1 MLPKLI
7 RVEGRSSNAFH
18 LEMCLHNS
26 IFDTM
31 EQVQPPLEE
40 FYTTLEKATQMSWTE
55 LEPKQQS
62 IALSTLGQQLCQAL
76 ITLGDQRAQVF
87 SSPKEEKSPIQ
98 LQDYLFFYRWLAAG
112 KSFLL
117 LWRNTTFEH
126 LHAQMLSLDAE
137 IKAESWQRWQHASNQ
152 NLTDAATE
160 LKNLLPELDAEY
172 AAAPKMATKMVDTWK
187 HQALPWPVYREQIG
201 TITTQIRDIAAKQDL
216 LGQNSNALQKIR
228 KIILDDIHAIVAEI
242 DQLKEI
248 AQEANTY
255 IEENASEAR
264 TRIPMYLENQE
275 SQISQQ
281 KLGKRFNLALE
292 KGLEALAGETLV
304 PVAISGAAL
313 QVKEINFRR
322 YISRW
327 LDSETLPLLYEVW
340 ELTTN
345 IRNNLKMALI
355 NIRNRA
361 ILLNSESPE
370 RGMISEDLCQPL
382 QSFLIQ
388 TTDREK
394 ELQKLHELIHSR
406 LDENFKLSNVFNESN
421 FFLEVPLQ
429 STINQ
434 FRDNQNQ
441 LLLNL
446 TRWWRNQRKR
456 IRRWL
461 TSVQAEDALS
471 VSEKVVR
478 YIENHAPPANN
489 QAYTSIFLTKGYIGE
504 SFWVGRKAELQRIA
518 TLVKHWRKGYRGAV
532 LLRGD
537 RFSGKSLFGDLVSN
551 RYFPNE
557 TIRLL
562 PNSFISLQGRTF
574 ETTFDLDAALEFIS
588 KYRFEQPPLI
598 WLDDLELWHDP
609 ACTIHQNTKALLRHM
624 DHHAGSI
631 FYMVAAANPLCDY
644 LENNHELNRHFQ
656 ATLQLDVMSQEE
668 VQQAILIR
676 HGATHKSLVTKEGE
690 TLEPSAFQLAVS
702 RVYRASGGNIGEA
715 LNLWAY
721 HTQRRN
727 EEQVYQMEANFFQ
740 LPNFIEADQALL
752 LRTLLLEKRTT
763 EYRLRKRFGPAFSPR
778 YAEALLRLLGVGI
791 LTRHL
796 DGWLEINE
804 AAANSVIR
812 QLKNKQYL

>member
-1 MLPKLI
+1 
-7 RVEGRSSNAFH
+7 
-18 LEMCLHNS
+18 
-26 IFDTM
+26 M
-31 EQVQPPLEE
+31 EQAQSPLEE
-40 FYTTLEKATQMSWTE
+40 FYTTLEKAAQMSWAE
-55 LEPKQQS
+55 IAPNQQS

-76 ITLGDQRAQVF
+76 IALGDQHAQVF
-87 SSPKEEKSPIQ
+87 SSPKEEKIEIQ

-126 LHAQMLSLDAE
+126 LHAQLLSLDAE
-137 IKAESWQRWQHASNQ
+137 IKPEIWQTWQQDASK
-152 NLTDAATE
+152 NLVQAATE
-160 LKNLLPELDAEY
+160 LKQLLPDLEEEY
-172 AAAPKMATKMVDTWK
+172 AADPKMTAKMIDTWK

-201 TITTQIRDIAAKQDL
+201 TITTQIRDLAAKQDL
-216 LGQNSNALQKIR
+216 LVQNSTALQKIK
-228 KIILDDIHAIVAEI
+228 KIILGDIEAGLNEVE
-242 DQLKEI
+242 QLKTI
-248 AQEANTY
+248 AKEAHTY
-255 IEENASEAR
+255 IEENATDAR
-264 TRIPMYLENQE
+264 SRIPTYLENQE
-275 SQISQQ
+275 AQISQQ

-292 KGLEALAGETLV
+292 KGLEALAGETPV
-304 PVAISGAAL
+304 PVAVTGTAL

-361 ILLNSESPE
+361 ILLNNEHSESPE
-370 RGMISEDLCQPL
+370 KGLIGDNLCQPL
-382 QSFLIQ
+382 QSFLLQ
-388 TTDREK
+388 TNDREK
-394 ELQKLHELIHSR
+394 ELKKLYELISSR
-406 LDENFKLSNVFNESN
+406 LDEHFKLSNVFHKSN

-429 STINQ
+429 STLNQ
-434 FRDNQNQ
+434 FRNNQNQ

-446 TRWWRNQRKR
+446 NRWWNKQQQRVQ
-456 IRRWL
+456 RWL
-461 TSVQAEDALS
+461 SSVQAEDALS
-471 VSEKVVR
+471 LSEKVVR
-478 YIENHAPPANN
+478 YIEHHIPPANN
-489 QAYTSIFLTKGYIGE
+489 YAYTSIFLTKGYIGE
-504 SFWVGRKAELQRIA
+504 SFWVGRKAELQRVA
-518 TLVKHWRKGYRGAV
+518 TLIKHWRKGYRGTV

-562 PNSFISLQGRTF
+562 PNAIINLHGRTY
-574 ETTFDLDAALEFIS
+574 ETSFDLGAALEFIS
-588 KYRFEQPPLI
+588 KYRFDQPPLI

-609 ACTIHQNTKALLRHM
+609 SCTIHQNTRALLRHM
-624 DHHAGSI
+624 DHHANSI
-631 FYMVAAANPLCDY
+631 FYLIAAGNPLCNY
-644 LENNHELNRHFQ
+644 LESNHELNKHFQ
-656 ATLQLDVMSQEE
+656 AILSLDSMSQEE
-668 VQQAILIR
+668 IQQAILIR
-676 HGATHKSLVTKEGE
+676 HGATHKDLVTKEGE
-690 TLEPSAFQLAVS
+690 ALEPSDFQQAVS
-702 RVYRASGGNIGEA
+702 RIYRASGGNIGEA

-721 HTQRRN
+721 QTQRRN
-727 EEQVYQMEANFFQ
+727 EDQVYQIKNGFFQ
-740 LPNFIEADQALL
+740 LPNFIEADQAIL

-778 YAEALLRLLGVGI
+778 FAEALLRLQSVGL

-804 AAANSVIR
+804 AAANSIIR

>member
-1 MLPKLI
+1 MH
-7 RVEGRSSNAFH
+7 S
-18 LEMCLHNS
+18 S
-26 IFDTM
+26 IFESM
-31 EQVQPPLEE
+31 EQAQSPLEE
-40 FYTTLEKATQMSWTE
+40 FYASLEKATQMSWVE
-55 LEPKQQS
+55 LEPNQQS

-76 ITLGDQRAQVF
+76 IALGDHRAQIFV
-87 SSPKEEKSPIQ
+87 SSEEKKAEIQ

-117 LWRNTTFEH
+117 LWRDTTFEH
-126 LHAQMLSLDAE
+126 LHAQLLSLDNE
-137 IKAESWQRWQHASNQ
+137 IQQANWAAWQQDASS
-152 NLTDAATE
+152 NLMDAATE
-160 LKNLLPELDAEY
+160 LQGLLPELEAEY
-172 AAAPKMATKMVDTWK
+172 AADSKMANKMIDTWK

-201 TITTQIRDIAAKQDL
+201 TITTQIRDLATKHDL
-216 LGQNSNALQKIR
+216 LGQNSAALQKIR
-228 KIILDDIHAIVAEI
+228 KIILNDIEAGVAEI
-242 DQLKEI
+242 DQLKKI
-248 AQEANTY
+248 AREANTY
-255 IEENASEAR
+255 IEENAVEAR
-264 TRIPMYLENQE
+264 SRIPAYLENQE
-275 SQISQQ
+275 AQISQQ

-292 KGLEALAGETLV
+292 KGLETLAGETQV
-304 PVAISGAAL
+304 PVAVVGAAM

-361 ILLNSESPE
+361 ILLNNENNEHPE
-370 RGMISEDLCQPL
+370 KGLISNNLCQPL
-382 QSFLIQ
+382 QSFLLQ
-388 TTDREK
+388 TSDREK
-394 ELQKLHELIHSR
+394 ELHKLHELVQSR
-406 LDENFKLSNVFNESN
+406 LDAHFKLSKVFQSSN

-429 STINQ
+429 STLNQ
-434 FRDNQNQ
+434 FRNNQNQ
-441 LLLNL
+441 LLINLN
-446 TRWWRNQRKR
+446 RWWNKQRQR
-456 IRRWL
+456 VQRWL
-461 TSVQAEDALS
+461 SSVQAEDALS
-471 VSEKVVR
+471 LSEKIVR
-478 YIENHAPPANN
+478 YIEHRIPPANN

-518 TLVKHWRKGYRGAV
+518 TLIKHWRKGYRGSV

-562 PNSFISLQGRTF
+562 PNTLLNLHGRTF
-574 ETTFDLDAALEFIS
+574 ETNFDLGASLEFIS
-588 KYRFEQPPLI
+588 KYRFDQPPLI

-609 ACTIHQNTKALLRHM
+609 SCTIHQNTRALLRHM
-624 DHHAGSI
+624 DHHANTI
-631 FYMVAAANPLCDY
+631 FYLIAAANPLCHY
-644 LENNHELNRHFQ
+644 LESNHELSKHFQ
-656 ATLQLDVMSQEE
+656 AILPLDSMNQEE
-668 VQQAILIR
+668 IQQAILIR
-676 HGATHKSLVTKEGE
+676 HGATHKDLVTKEGLA
-690 TLEPSAFQLAVS
+690 LEPSDFQQAVG
-702 RVYRASGGNIGEA
+702 RVYRASAGNIGEA

-721 HTQRRN
+721 QTQRRN
-727 EEQVYQMEANFFQ
+727 EDQVYQTKTSFLQ
-740 LPNFIEADQALL
+740 LPNFIEADQAIL

-778 YAEALLRLLGVGI
+778 YAEALLRLQSVGL

>member
-1 MLPKLI
+1 MH
-7 RVEGRSSNAFH
+7 S
-18 LEMCLHNS
+18 S
-26 IFDTM
+26 IFESM
-31 EQVQPPLEE
+31 EQAQSPLEE
-40 FYTTLEKATQMSWTE
+40 FYASLEKATQMSWAD
-55 LEPKQQS
+55 LAPNQQS

-76 ITLGDQRAQVF
+76 IALGDQRAQVF
-87 SSPKEEKSPIQ
+87 SSPNEKKTEIQ
-98 LQDYLFFYRWLAAG
+98 LQDYLFFYCWLPAG

-126 LHAQMLSLDAE
+126 LHAQLMVLDAE
-137 IKAESWQRWQHASNQ
+137 IKTSNWEAWQQDASN
-152 NLTDAATE
+152 NLVDAASE
-160 LKNLLPELDAEY
+160 LQRLLPELEAEY
-172 AAAPKMATKMVDTWK
+172 SGDPKMATKMMDTWK

-201 TITTQIRDIAAKQDL
+201 TITTQIRDLAAKQDL
-216 LGQNSNALQKIR
+216 LGQNSTALQKIK
-228 KIILDDIHAIVAEI
+228 KIILSDIDAGLTEI
-242 DQLKEI
+242 DQLKTI
-248 AQEANTY
+248 AKEANAY
-255 IEENASEAR
+255 IEENASDAR
-264 TRIPMYLENQE
+264 SRIPAYLENQE
-275 SQISQQ
+275 AQISQQ

-292 KGLEALAGETLV
+292 KGLEALAGETVV
-304 PVAISGAAL
+304 PVAVVGAAL

-355 NIRNRA
+355 NIRNRT
-361 ILLNSESPE
+361 ILLNNENNESPDKGLIGE
-370 RGMISEDLCQPL
+370 NLCQPL
-382 QSFLIQ
+382 QSFLLQ

-394 ELQKLHELIHSR
+394 ELHKLHELIRSR
-406 LDENFKLSNVFNESN
+406 LDEHFRLSKVFQQSN

-434 FRDNQNQ
+434 FRNNQNQ

-446 TRWWRNQRKR
+446 NRWWNTQRQR
-456 IRRWL
+456 VRRWL
-461 TSVQAEDALS
+461 SSVQAEDALS
-471 VSEKVVR
+471 LSEKVVR
-478 YIENHAPPANN
+478 YIEHHVPPSNN

-504 SFWVGRKAELQRIA
+504 SFWVGRKSELQRLA
-518 TLVKHWRKGYRGAV
+518 TLIKHWRKGYRGSV

-537 RFSGKSLFGDLVSN
+537 RFTGKSLFGDLVSN

-557 TIRLL
+557 TIRLI
-562 PNSFISLQGRTF
+562 PNAVLHLHNRTF
-574 ETTFDLDAALEFIS
+574 ETSFDLGAALDFIS
-588 KYRFEQPPLI
+588 KYRFDQPPLI

-609 ACTIHQNTKALLRHM
+609 SCTIHQNTRALLRHM
-624 DHHAGSI
+624 DHHANSI
-631 FYMVAAANPLCDY
+631 FYMVAAGNPLCNY
-644 LENNHELNRHFQ
+644 LESNHQLNKHFQ
-656 ATLQLDVMSQEE
+656 AILPLDSMSQEE

-676 HGATHKSLVTKEGE
+676 HGATHKELVTKEGQA
-690 TLEPSAFQLAVS
+690 LDPSAFEQAVS

-721 HTQRRN
+721 QTQRRN
-727 EEQVYQMEANFFQ
+727 EEQVYQTKTNFFQ
-740 LPNFIEADQALL
+740 LPNFIESDQAIL

-778 YAEALLRLLGVGI
+778 YAEALLRLQGLGL

-796 DGWLEINE
+796 DGWLELNE